1 MPRHNGSSTSS
12 NDSMPYGAAASASA
26 ATVSDVIHSAAHEDG
41 NLLHDLDASVARL
54 PALLRHAHR
63 LEEWQQR
70 GDAERRRDDRERAR
84 CRVAYV
90 LVDVVDV
97 GPHRRNHAR
106 EAGRLGQVGDDLA
119 ALNARVVVLVDEQR
133 LDDDQ
138 DLMHVRPHKVVEL
151 VHDPV
156 NDLDEQVALL
166 VLQRR
171 LHQQRQ
177 HLVEKRPRAQVAR
190 LVGKLPQ
197 RRLALRRRA
206 VLDLEQQLHD
216 LALLGLLHTQLR
228 LVHVLEQLTEV
239 LHVLRLHLRQALGR
253 ERHVLRGAARRQVE
267 GRASLGDRRWEGVWE
282 EQICCTSPTAH
293 QKSRACM
300 FRLSSSG
307 PVIHPSTST

>member
-1 MPRHNGSSTSS
+1 
-12 NDSMPYGAAASASA
+12 
-26 ATVSDVIHSAAHEDG
+26 
-41 NLLHDLDASVARL
+41 
-54 PALLRHAHR
+54 
-63 LEEWQQR
+63 
-70 GDAERRRDDRERAR
+70 
-84 CRVAYV
+84 
-90 LVDVVDV
+90 
-97 GPHRRNHAR
+97 
-106 EAGRLGQVGDDLA
+106 
-119 ALNARVVVLVDEQR
+119 
-133 LDDDQ
+133 
-138 DLMHVRPHKVVEL
+138 MHVRPHKVVEL

-253 ERHVLRGAARRQVE
+253 ERHVLSEAGIVHRHLIKRREVWCRCCHELFSGVDDWLVVGGRLQHLVALLLAWQHAVQLLIRERSVALPHLALRAHLVVGLWRHRHRALRACQLLCARCLHAAQHARRRRCACEEARRHAHGRRRATKSGCRARRHARGRCIPAAARLLCAFHG
-267 GRASLGDRRWEGVWE
+267 GRAWPGRGVVPSVSLWCGPCISARRG
-282 EQICCTSPTAH
+282 I
-293 QKSRACM
+293 
-300 FRLSSSG
+300 
-307 PVIHPSTST
+307 PSAGTIGA